1 MGVQKVKRGSKVF
14 TEVDFGKGS
23 LSIFV
28 FPEDEAHKENCL
40 VLADLRNV
48 PTKMSATEICSEEL
62 PQGSVWLNFNTIA
75 SIEILEAQLK
85 SLKRSMIQKLE
96 L

>member
-1 MGVQKVKRGSKVF
+1 MGVTKVKRGTKVF

-23 LSIFV
+23 LSIFIY
-28 FPEDEAHKENCL
+28 PADEVHKENCL
-40 VLADLRNV
+40 VLADSRFYNI
-48 PTKMSATEICSEEL
+48 KMADQYISSEEL
-62 PQGSVWLNFNTIA
+62 PQGSVWLNFNTVA

>member
-1 MGVQKVKRGSKVF
+1 MAVTKIKRGSKVF

-28 FPEDEAHKENCL
+28 FLEDGSNTENYL
-40 VLADLRNV
+40 VLADLRDV
-48 PTKMSATEICSEEL
+48 PTKMAATHICSEEL

-75 SIEILEAQLK
+75 SVEILETQLRA
-85 SLKRSMIQKLE
+85 LKRSMIQKLE
-96 L
+96 V